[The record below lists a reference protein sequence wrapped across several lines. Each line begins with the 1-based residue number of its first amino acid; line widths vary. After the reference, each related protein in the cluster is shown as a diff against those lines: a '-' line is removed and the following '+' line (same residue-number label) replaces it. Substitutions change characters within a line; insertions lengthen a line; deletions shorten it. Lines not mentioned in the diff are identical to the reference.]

1 MSEVVAGDERARL
14 KAEIR
19 NLPRDSET
27 YDEEL
32 RAIDDV
38 CIDVEALIIKTERGL
53 LAESLHPEWFYQ
65 PCRHC
70 MQPSGLGETHVHV
83 SDCDPRAP
91 SLNPVRAAPKSE
103 LAKGFTSVT
112 VFPDSL

>member
-53 LAESLHPEWFYQ
+53 YRLHASNSY
-65 PCRHC
+65 CRW
-70 MQPSGLGETHVHV
+70 T
-83 SDCDPRAP
+83 R
-91 SLNPVRAAPKSE
+91 R
-103 LAKGFTSVT
+103 
-112 VFPDSL
+112 